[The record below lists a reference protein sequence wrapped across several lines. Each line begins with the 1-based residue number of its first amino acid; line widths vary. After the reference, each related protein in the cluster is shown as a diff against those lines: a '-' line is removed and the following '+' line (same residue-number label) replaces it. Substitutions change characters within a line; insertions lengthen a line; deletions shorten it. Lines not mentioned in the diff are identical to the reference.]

1 VTVTLTAVVVAVTLA
16 VVGGQVEFVVVAVV
30 VHVELDVLGLVRLPA
45 AATVAAALAMTLL
58 ATAATVAA
66 SVGLTL
72 LATAVALAMA
82 LLAAVALAM
91 TLLATLDMAV
101 SFLLAVV
108 LLPGILGRRLA
119 GARHHHLVPSGDLYV
134 GDDLSGAGAEPV

>member
-1 VTVTLTAVVVAVTLA
+1 MTLTAVVVAVTLA
-16 VVGGQVEFVVVAVV
+16 VVGGQVEFVVVVV

-72 LATAVALAMA
+72 LATPVALAMA

-134 GDDLSGAGAEPV
+134 GDDLPGAGAEPV